1 MSVKS
6 FLLLFFLC
14 GLSASLLFFS
24 CGLSARTTSAPVRYE
39 ASDSLTVE
47 RLLRIGRTE
56 RGDENRMIYYG
67 KKFLDVPYVA
77 HTLEVGDEEQL
88 VVNLSQMDCTTF
100 VEYVAALAMC
110 DMKGQGRFKDFC
122 DNLTR
127 IRYRNG
133 VIDGYASR
141 LHYFTWWGEDNEKM
155 NIVEEIVSDK
165 APFTA
170 VQTVQIDYMSSHP
183 SLYKRLRSDAS
194 PISLIKEYE
203 RATNGKRYRYIP
215 KSRLGGTRE
224 QLASVCSGD
233 IVSIITNKR
242 GLDTSHVGIAV
253 WQNGRLH
260 LMHASSLKKKVV
272 LDSETFYNYSKK
284 QASQLG
290 IRVYRLKLDMNNL
303 DMNKEDNSTGAF
315 AASVLLSENKWD
327 IKKLV
332 NDCITDWN
340 IEIPCSNDDSS
351 LVVMMGNTTLVV
363 ALMPAPVPN
372 EEAEYYASANYMWK
386 DAVEAAKSHKAHI
399 LISAL
404 GKDASLLETGKLFTK
419 VVSSCLKQEHA
430 IAVYTDGAVFQ
441 PQFYREVASFI
452 QQDEDALPILDWVW
466 FGVCYTDE
474 YTGIYTYGMRKFG
487 KEEMEVCATNANLN
501 DVRNFLLDIVTY
513 VLDSDVI
520 LKDGDTIGL
529 SEEQKLRV
537 TLSDAVALE
546 GKSLKL
552 EYPQ

>member
-1 MSVKS
+1 MWIKLVLL
-6 FLLLFFLC
+6 FLLLC
-14 GLSASLLFFS
+14 GISVKAASV
-24 CGLSARTTSAPVRYE
+24 PVQYT
-39 ASDSLTVE
+39 ASDSLAVE
-47 RLLRIGRTE
+47 RLLETGQKE

-67 KKFLDVPYVA
+67 KKFLDVPYAA
-77 HTLEVGDEEQL
+77 HTLEVGDEEKL

-100 VEYVAALAMC
+100 VEYVAALSMC
-110 DMKGQGRFKDFC
+110 DMKGQGRFRDFC

-155 NIVEEIVSDK
+155 NIVEEIVSDE

-183 SLYKRLRSDAS
+183 LLYKRLRSDAGLI
-194 PISLIKEYE
+194 PLIKEYE
-203 RATNGKRYRYIP
+203 RATNGKQYRYIP

-253 WQNGRLH
+253 WQDGRLH

-290 IRVYRLKLDMNNL
+290 IRVYRMKL

-315 AASVLLSENKWD
+315 VASVLLSENKWD
-327 IKKLV
+327 TRKLA

-340 IEIPCSNDDSS
+340 IELPGNNDGGS
-351 LVVMMGNTTLVV
+351 LVAMMGDITLVV
-363 ALMPAPVPN
+363 ALMPTPVPN

-386 DAVEAAKSHKAHI
+386 NAVEAAKSHKAHI
-399 LISAL
+399 LISVL
-404 GKDASLLETGKLFTK
+404 GKDADLLEAGKLFTK
-419 VVSSCLKQEHA
+419 VVSSCLKQDHA

-441 PQFYREVASFI
+441 PQFYREVASFM
-452 QQDEDALPILDWVW
+452 QQDKDALPILDWVW
-466 FGVCYTDE
+466 FGVCRTDE

-487 KEEMEVCATNANLN
+487 KEEMEVYATNANLN
-501 DVRNFLLDIVTY
+501 EVRDFLLDIVTY
-513 VLDSDVI
+513 VLDCDVT
-520 LKDGDTIGL
+520 LKDGDTIGF

-537 TLSDAVALE
+537 TLSDAVALG

>member
-1 MSVKS
+1 MWIKSV
-6 FLLLFFLC
+6 LLFFLLC
-14 GLSASLLFFS
+14 GISAKAASV
-24 CGLSARTTSAPVRYE
+24 PVQYT
-39 ASDSLTVE
+39 ASDSLAVE
-47 RLLRIGRTE
+47 RLLETGRKE

-67 KKFLDVPYVA
+67 KKFLDVPYAA
-77 HTLEVGDEEQL
+77 HTLEVGDEEKL

-100 VEYVAALAMC
+100 VEYVAALSMC
-110 DMKGQGRFKDFC
+110 DVKGQGRFRDFC

-155 NIVEEIVSDK
+155 NIVEEIVSDE

-183 SLYKRLRSDAS
+183 LLYKRLRSDAGLI
-194 PISLIKEYE
+194 PLIKEYE
-203 RATNGKRYRYIP
+203 RATNGKQYRYIP

-253 WQNGRLH
+253 WQDGHLH

-290 IRVYRLKLDMNNL
+290 IRVYRMKL

-315 AASVLLSENKWD
+315 VASVLLSENKWD
-327 IKKLV
+327 TRKLA

-340 IEIPCSNDDSS
+340 IELPGNNDGGS
-351 LVVMMGNTTLVV
+351 LVAMMGDITLVV
-363 ALMPAPVPN
+363 ALMPTPVPN

-386 DAVEAAKSHKAHI
+386 NAVEAAKSHKAHI
-399 LISAL
+399 LISVL
-404 GKDASLLETGKLFTK
+404 GKDADLLEAGKLFTK
-419 VVSSCLKQEHA
+419 VVSSCLKQDHA

-441 PQFYREVASFI
+441 PQFYREVASFM
-452 QQDEDALPILDWVW
+452 QQDKDALPILDWVW
-466 FGVCYTDE
+466 FGVCRTDE

-487 KEEMEVCATNANLN
+487 KEEMEVYATNANLN
-501 DVRNFLLDIVTY
+501 EVRDFLLDIVTY
-513 VLDSDVI
+513 VLDSDVT
-520 LKDGDTIGL
+520 LKDGDTIGF

-537 TLSDAVALE
+537 TLSDAVALG

>member
-1 MSVKS
+1 MWIKLVLL
-6 FLLLFFLC
+6 FLLLC
-14 GLSASLLFFS
+14 GISAKAASV
-24 CGLSARTTSAPVRYE
+24 PVQYT
-39 ASDSLTVE
+39 ASDSLAVE
-47 RLLRIGRTE
+47 RLLETGRKE

-67 KKFLDVPYVA
+67 KKFLDVPYAA
-77 HTLEVGDEEQL
+77 HTLEVGDEEKL

-100 VEYVAALAMC
+100 VEYVAALSMC
-110 DMKGQGRFKDFC
+110 DMKGQGRFRDFC

-155 NIVEEIVSDK
+155 NIVEEIVPDE

-183 SLYKRLRSDAS
+183 SLYKRLRSDAGLI
-194 PISLIKEYE
+194 PFIKEYE
-203 RATNGKRYRYIP
+203 RATNGKQYRYIP

-290 IRVYRLKLDMNNL
+290 IRVYRMKL

-315 AASVLLSENKWD
+315 VASVLLSENKWD
-327 IKKLV
+327 TRKLA

-340 IEIPCSNDDSS
+340 IELSGNNDGGS
-351 LVVMMGNTTLVV
+351 LVAMMGDITLVV
-363 ALMPAPVPN
+363 ALMPTPVPN

-386 DAVEAAKSHKAHI
+386 NAVEAAKSHKAHI
-399 LISAL
+399 LISVL
-404 GKDASLLETGKLFTK
+404 GKDADLLEAGKLFTK
-419 VVSSCLKQEHA
+419 VVSSCLKQDHA

-441 PQFYREVASFI
+441 PQFYREVASFM
-452 QQDEDALPILDWVW
+452 QQDKDALPILDWVW
-466 FGVCYTDE
+466 FGVCRTDE

-487 KEEMEVCATNANLN
+487 KEEMEVYATNANLN
-501 DVRNFLLDIVTY
+501 EVRDFLLDIVTY
-513 VLDSDVI
+513 VLDSDVT
-520 LKDGDTIGL
+520 LKDGDTIGF

-537 TLSDAVALE
+537 TLSDAVALG

>member
-1 MSVKS
+1 MWIKLVLL
-6 FLLLFFLC
+6 FLLLC
-14 GLSASLLFFS
+14 GISVKAASV
-24 CGLSARTTSAPVRYE
+24 PVQYT
-39 ASDSLTVE
+39 ASDSLAVE
-47 RLLRIGRTE
+47 RLLETGQKE

-67 KKFLDVPYVA
+67 KKFLDVPYAA
-77 HTLEVGDEEQL
+77 HTLEVGEEEKL

-100 VEYVAALAMC
+100 VEYVAALSMC
-110 DMKGQGRFKDFC
+110 DVKGQGRFRDFC

-155 NIVEEIVSDK
+155 NIVEEIVSDE

-183 SLYKRLRSDAS
+183 LLYKRLRSDAGLI
-194 PISLIKEYE
+194 PLIKEYE
-203 RATNGKRYRYIP
+203 RATNGKQYRYIP

-253 WQNGRLH
+253 WQDGRLH

-290 IRVYRLKLDMNNL
+290 IRVYRMKL

-315 AASVLLSENKWD
+315 VASVLLSENKWD
-327 IKKLV
+327 TRKLA

-340 IEIPCSNDDSS
+340 IELPGNNDGGS
-351 LVVMMGNTTLVV
+351 LVAMMGDITLVV
-363 ALMPAPVPN
+363 ALMPTPVPN

-386 DAVEAAKSHKAHI
+386 NAVEAAKSHKAHI
-399 LISAL
+399 LISVL
-404 GKDASLLETGKLFTK
+404 GKDADLLEVGKLFTK
-419 VVSSCLKQEHA
+419 VVSSCLKQDHA

-441 PQFYREVASFI
+441 PQFYREVASFM
-452 QQDEDALPILDWVW
+452 QQDKDALPILDWVW
-466 FGVCYTDE
+466 FGVCRTDE

-487 KEEMEVCATNANLN
+487 KEEMEVYATNANLN
-501 DVRNFLLDIVTY
+501 DVRDFLLDIVTY
-513 VLDSDVI
+513 VLDSDVT
-520 LKDGDTIGL
+520 LKDGDTIGF

-537 TLSDAVALE
+537 TLSDAVALG

>member
-1 MSVKS
+1 MWIKSV
-6 FLLLFFLC
+6 LLFFLLC
-14 GLSASLLFFS
+14 GISVKAASV
-24 CGLSARTTSAPVRYE
+24 PVQYT
-39 ASDSLTVE
+39 ASDSLAVE
-47 RLLRIGRTE
+47 RLLETGRKE
-56 RGDENRMIYYG
+56 RGDENRMVYYG
-67 KKFLDVPYVA
+67 KKFLDVPYAA

-100 VEYVAALAMC
+100 VEYVAALSMC
-110 DMKGQGRFKDFC
+110 DMKGQGRFRDFC

-155 NIVEEIVSDK
+155 NIVEEIVSDE

-183 SLYKRLRSDAS
+183 SLYKRLRSDAGLI
-194 PISLIKEYE
+194 PLIKEYE
-203 RATNGKRYRYIP
+203 RATNGKQYRYIP

-253 WQNGRLH
+253 WQDGRLH

-290 IRVYRLKLDMNNL
+290 IRVYRMKL

-315 AASVLLSENKWD
+315 VASVLLSENKWD
-327 IKKLV
+327 TRKLA

-340 IEIPCSNDDSS
+340 IELPGNNDGGS
-351 LVVMMGNTTLVV
+351 LVAMMGDITLVV
-363 ALMPAPVPN
+363 ALMPTPVPN

-386 DAVEAAKSHKAHI
+386 NAVEAAKSHKAHI
-399 LISAL
+399 LISVL
-404 GKDASLLETGKLFTK
+404 GKDADLLEAGKLFTK
-419 VVSSCLKQEHA
+419 VVSSCLKQDHA

-441 PQFYREVASFI
+441 PQFYREVASFM
-452 QQDEDALPILDWVW
+452 QQDKDALPILDWVW
-466 FGVCYTDE
+466 FGVCRTDE

-487 KEEMEVCATNANLN
+487 KEEMEVYATNANLN
-501 DVRNFLLDIVTY
+501 EVREFLLDIVTY
-513 VLDSDVI
+513 VLDSDVT
-520 LKDGDTIGL
+520 LKDGDTIGF
-529 SEEQKLRV
+529 SEEQKLKV
-537 TLSDAVALE
+537 TLSDAIALG

>member
-1 MSVKS
+1 MWIKSV
-6 FLLLFFLC
+6 LLFFLLC
-14 GLSASLLFFS
+14 GISAKAASV
-24 CGLSARTTSAPVRYE
+24 PVQYT
-39 ASDSLTVE
+39 ASDSLAVE
-47 RLLRIGRTE
+47 RLLETGRKE

-67 KKFLDVPYVA
+67 KKFLDVPYAA
-77 HTLEVGDEEQL
+77 HTLEVGDEEKL

-100 VEYVAALAMC
+100 VEYVAALSMC
-110 DMKGQGRFKDFC
+110 DMKGQGRFRDFC

-133 VIDGYASR
+133 GIDGYASR

-155 NIVEEIVSDK
+155 NIVEEIVSDE

-183 SLYKRLRSDAS
+183 SLYKRLRSDAGLI
-194 PISLIKEYE
+194 PLIKEYE
-203 RATNGKRYRYIP
+203 RATNGKQYRYIP

-253 WQNGRLH
+253 WQDGHLH

-290 IRVYRLKLDMNNL
+290 IRVYRMKLDMS
-303 DMNKEDNSTGAF
+303 KEDNLTGTF
-315 AASVLLSENKWD
+315 VASVLLSENKWD

-340 IEIPCSNDDSS
+340 IELSGNNDGGS
-351 LVVMMGNTTLVV
+351 LVAMMGEITLVV
-363 ALMPAPVPN
+363 ALMPTPVPN

-386 DAVEAAKSHKAHI
+386 NAVEAAKSHKAHI
-399 LISAL
+399 LISVL
-404 GKDASLLETGKLFTK
+404 GKDADLLEAGKLFTK
-419 VVSSCLKQEHA
+419 VVSSCLKQDHA
-430 IAVYTDGAVFQ
+430 IGVYTDGAVFQ
-441 PQFYREVASFI
+441 PQFYREVASFM
-452 QQDEDALPILDWVW
+452 QQDKDALPILDWVW
-466 FGVCYTDE
+466 FGVCRTDE

-487 KEEMEVCATNANLN
+487 KEEMEVYATNANLN
-501 DVRNFLLDIVTY
+501 DVRDFLLDIVTY
-513 VLDSDVI
+513 VLDSDVT
-520 LKDGDTIGL
+520 LKDGDTIGF

-537 TLSDAVALE
+537 TLSDAVALG

>member
-1 MSVKS
+1 MWIKSV
-6 FLLLFFLC
+6 LLFFLLC
-14 GLSASLLFFS
+14 GISAKAASL
-24 CGLSARTTSAPVRYE
+24 PVQYT

-47 RLLRIGRTE
+47 RLLETGRTE

-67 KKFLDVPYVA
+67 KKFLDVPYAA
-77 HTLEVGDEEQL
+77 HTLEVGDEEKL

-100 VEYVAALAMC
+100 VEYVAALSMC
-110 DMKGQGRFKDFC
+110 DMKGQGSFRDFC

-155 NIVEEIVSDK
+155 NIVEEIVSDE

-183 SLYKRLRSDAS
+183 SLYKRLRNDTGLI
-194 PISLIKEYE
+194 PLIKEYE
-203 RATNGKRYRYIP
+203 RATNGKQYRYIP

-233 IVSIITNKR
+233 IVSIITSKK
-242 GLDTSHVGIAV
+242 GLDTSHVGIVV
-253 WQNGRLH
+253 WQDGRLH

-290 IRVYRLKLDMNNL
+290 IRVYRMKL

-315 AASVLLSENKWD
+315 VASVLLSENKWD
-327 IKKLV
+327 TRKLA

-340 IEIPCSNDDSS
+340 IELPGNNDGGS
-351 LVVMMGNTTLVV
+351 LVAMMGDITLVV
-363 ALMPAPVPN
+363 ALMPTPVPN

-386 DAVEAAKSHKAHI
+386 NAVEAAKSHKAHI
-399 LISAL
+399 LVSVL
-404 GKDASLLETGKLFTK
+404 GKDADLLEAGKLFTK
-419 VVSSCLKQEHA
+419 IVSSCLKQDHA

-441 PQFYREVASFI
+441 PQFYREVASFM
-452 QQDEDALPILDWVW
+452 QQDKDALPILDWVW
-466 FGVCYTDE
+466 FGVCRTDE

-487 KEEMEVCATNANLN
+487 KEEMEVYATNANLN
-501 DVRNFLLDIVTY
+501 DVRDFLLDIVTY
-513 VLDSDVI
+513 VLDSDVT
-520 LKDGDTIGL
+520 LKDGDTIGF

-537 TLSDAVALE
+537 TLSDAVALG

>member
-1 MSVKS
+1 MWIKSV
-6 FLLLFFLC
+6 LLFFLLC
-14 GLSASLLFFS
+14 GISAKAASV
-24 CGLSARTTSAPVRYE
+24 PVQYT
-39 ASDSLTVE
+39 ASDSLAVE
-47 RLLRIGRTE
+47 RLLETGRKE

-67 KKFLDVPYVA
+67 KKFLDVPYAA
-77 HTLEVGDEEQL
+77 HTLEVGDEEKL

-100 VEYVAALAMC
+100 VEYVAALSMC
-110 DMKGQGRFKDFC
+110 DMKGQGRFRDFC

-155 NIVEEIVSDK
+155 NIVEEIVSDE

-183 SLYKRLRSDAS
+183 SLYKRLRSDAGLI
-194 PISLIKEYE
+194 PLIKEYE
-203 RATNGKRYRYIP
+203 CATNGKQYRYIP

-233 IVSIITNKR
+233 IVSIITNKK

-253 WQNGRLH
+253 WQDGHLH

-290 IRVYRLKLDMNNL
+290 IRVYRMKLDMS
-303 DMNKEDNSTGAF
+303 KEDNLTGTF
-315 AASVLLSENKWD
+315 VASVLLSENKWD
-327 IKKLV
+327 VRKLA
-332 NDCITDWN
+332 NDCIMDWN
-340 IEIPCSNDDSS
+340 IELPGNNDSGS
-351 LVVMMGNTTLVV
+351 LVAMMGDITLVV
-363 ALMPAPVPN
+363 ALMPTPVPN

-386 DAVEAAKSHKAHI
+386 NAVEAAKSHKAHI
-399 LISAL
+399 LISVL
-404 GKDASLLETGKLFTK
+404 GKDADLLEAGKLFTK
-419 VVSSCLKQEHA
+419 VVSSCLKQDHA

-441 PQFYREVASFI
+441 PQFYREVASLM
-452 QQDEDALPILDWVW
+452 QQDKDALPILDWVW
-466 FGVCYTDE
+466 FGVCRTDE

-487 KEEMEVCATNANLN
+487 KEEMEVYATNANLN
-501 DVRNFLLDIVTY
+501 EVRDFLLDIVTY
-513 VLDSDVI
+513 VLDSDVT
-520 LKDGDTIGL
+520 LKDGDTIGF

-537 TLSDAVALE
+537 TLSDAVALG

>member
-1 MSVKS
+1 MWIKSV
-6 FLLLFFLC
+6 LLFFLLC
-14 GLSASLLFFS
+14 GISAKAASV
-24 CGLSARTTSAPVRYE
+24 PVQYT
-39 ASDSLTVE
+39 ASDSLAVE
-47 RLLRIGRTE
+47 RLLETGRKE

-77 HTLEVGDEEQL
+77 HTLEVGDEEKL

-100 VEYVAALAMC
+100 VEYVAALSMC
-110 DMKGQGRFKDFC
+110 DMKGQGRFRDFC

-155 NIVEEIVSDK
+155 NIVEEIVSDE

-183 SLYKRLRSDAS
+183 SLYKRLRSDAG
-194 PISLIKEYE
+194 LIPLIEEYE
-203 RATNGKRYRYIP
+203 RATNGKQYRYIP

-233 IVSIITNKR
+233 IVSIITNKK

-253 WQNGRLH
+253 WQDGHLH

-290 IRVYRLKLDMNNL
+290 IRVYRMKLDMS
-303 DMNKEDNSTGAF
+303 KEDNSTGAF
-315 AASVLLSENKWD
+315 VASVLLSENKWD
-327 IKKLV
+327 IRKLA

-340 IEIPCSNDDSS
+340 IELSGNNDGGS
-351 LVVMMGNTTLVV
+351 LVAMMGEITLVV
-363 ALMPAPVPN
+363 ALMPTPVPN

-386 DAVEAAKSHKAHI
+386 NAVEAAKSHKAHI
-399 LISAL
+399 LISVL
-404 GKDASLLETGKLFTK
+404 GKDADLLEAGKLFTK
-419 VVSSCLKQEHA
+419 VVSSCLKQDHA

-441 PQFYREVASFI
+441 PQFYREVASFM
-452 QQDEDALPILDWVW
+452 QQDKDALPILDWVW
-466 FGVCYTDE
+466 FGVYRTDE

-487 KEEMEVCATNANLN
+487 KEEMEVYATNANLN
-501 DVRNFLLDIVTY
+501 EVRDFLLDIVTY
-513 VLDSDVI
+513 VLDSDVT
-520 LKDGDTIGL
+520 LKDGDTIGF

-537 TLSDAVALE
+537 TLSDAVALG

>member
-1 MSVKS
+1 MWIKLVLL
-6 FLLLFFLC
+6 FLLLC
-14 GLSASLLFFS
+14 GISAKAASV
-24 CGLSARTTSAPVRYE
+24 PVQYT
-39 ASDSLTVE
+39 ASDSLAVE
-47 RLLRIGRTE
+47 RLLETGRKE
-56 RGDENRMIYYG
+56 RGDENRVIYYG
-67 KKFLDVPYVA
+67 KKFLDVPYAA
-77 HTLEVGDEEQL
+77 HTLEVGDEEKL

-100 VEYVAALAMC
+100 VEYVAALSMC
-110 DMKGQGRFKDFC
+110 DVKGQGRFRDFC

-155 NIVEEIVSDK
+155 NIVEEIVSDE

-183 SLYKRLRSDAS
+183 SLYKHLRSDAGLI
-194 PISLIKEYE
+194 PLIKEYE
-203 RATNGKRYRYIP
+203 RATNGKQYRYIP

-253 WQNGRLH
+253 WQDGRLH

-290 IRVYRLKLDMNNL
+290 IRVYRMKL

-315 AASVLLSENKWD
+315 VASVLLSENKWD
-327 IKKLV
+327 TRKLA

-340 IEIPCSNDDSS
+340 IELPGNNDGGS
-351 LVVMMGNTTLVV
+351 LVAMMGDITLVV
-363 ALMPAPVPN
+363 ALMPTPVPN

-386 DAVEAAKSHKAHI
+386 NAVEAAKSHKAHI
-399 LISAL
+399 LISVL
-404 GKDASLLETGKLFTK
+404 GKDADLLEAGKLFTK
-419 VVSSCLKQEHA
+419 VVSSCLKQDHA

-441 PQFYREVASFI
+441 PQFYREVASFM
-452 QQDEDALPILDWVW
+452 QQDKDALPILDWVW
-466 FGVCYTDE
+466 FGVCRTDE

-487 KEEMEVCATNANLN
+487 KEEMEVYATNANLN
-501 DVRNFLLDIVTY
+501 DVRDFLLDIVTY
-513 VLDSDVI
+513 VLDSDVT
-520 LKDGDTIGL
+520 LKDGDTIGF

-537 TLSDAVALE
+537 TLSDAVALG

>member
-1 MSVKS
+1 MWIKSV
-6 FLLLFFLC
+6 LLFFLLC
-14 GLSASLLFFS
+14 GISAKAASV
-24 CGLSARTTSAPVRYE
+24 PVQYT
-39 ASDSLTVE
+39 ASDSLAVE
-47 RLLRIGRTE
+47 RLLETGRKE

-67 KKFLDVPYVA
+67 KKFLDVPYAA
-77 HTLEVGDEEQL
+77 HTLEVGDEEKL

-100 VEYVAALAMC
+100 VEYVAALSMC
-110 DMKGQGRFKDFC
+110 DMKGQGRFRDFC

-155 NIVEEIVSDK
+155 NIVEEIVSDE

-183 SLYKRLRSDAS
+183 LLYKRLRSDAGLI
-194 PISLIKEYE
+194 PLIKEYE
-203 RATNGKRYRYIP
+203 RATNGKQYRYIP

-253 WQNGRLH
+253 WQDGHLH

-290 IRVYRLKLDMNNL
+290 IRVYRMKL

-315 AASVLLSENKWD
+315 VASVLLSENKWD
-327 IKKLV
+327 TRKLA

-340 IEIPCSNDDSS
+340 IELPGNNDGGS
-351 LVVMMGNTTLVV
+351 LVAMMGDITLVV
-363 ALMPAPVPN
+363 ALMPTPVPN

-386 DAVEAAKSHKAHI
+386 NAVEAAKSHKAHI
-399 LISAL
+399 LISVL
-404 GKDASLLETGKLFTK
+404 GKDADLLEAGKLFTK
-419 VVSSCLKQEHA
+419 VVSSCLKQDHA

-441 PQFYREVASFI
+441 PQFYREVASFM
-452 QQDEDALPILDWVW
+452 QQDKDALPILDWVW
-466 FGVCYTDE
+466 FGVCRTDE

-487 KEEMEVCATNANLN
+487 KEEMEVYATNANLN
-501 DVRNFLLDIVTY
+501 DVRDFLLDIVTY
-513 VLDSDVI
+513 VLDSDVT
-520 LKDGDTIGL
+520 LKDGDTIGF

-537 TLSDAVALE
+537 TLSDAVALG

>member
-1 MSVKS
+1 MWIKLVLL
-6 FLLLFFLC
+6 FLLLC
-14 GLSASLLFFS
+14 GISAKAASV
-24 CGLSARTTSAPVRYE
+24 PVQYT
-39 ASDSLTVE
+39 ASDSLAVE
-47 RLLRIGRTE
+47 RLLETGRKE

-77 HTLEVGDEEQL
+77 HTLEVGDEEKL

-100 VEYVAALAMC
+100 VEYVAALSMC
-110 DMKGQGRFKDFC
+110 DMKGQGRFLDFC

-155 NIVEEIVSDK
+155 NIVEEIVSDE

-183 SLYKRLRSDAS
+183 LLYKRLRSDAGLI
-194 PISLIKEYE
+194 PLIKEYE
-203 RATNGKRYRYIP
+203 RATNGKQYRYIP

-253 WQNGRLH
+253 WQDGHLH

-290 IRVYRLKLDMNNL
+290 IRVYRMKLDMS
-303 DMNKEDNSTGAF
+303 KEDNLTGTF
-315 AASVLLSENKWD
+315 VASVLLSENKWD
-327 IKKLV
+327 TRKLA

-340 IEIPCSNDDSS
+340 IELPGNNDGGS
-351 LVVMMGNTTLVV
+351 LVAMMGDITLVV
-363 ALMPAPVPN
+363 ALMPTPVPN

-386 DAVEAAKSHKAHI
+386 NAVEAAKSHKAHI
-399 LISAL
+399 LISVL
-404 GKDASLLETGKLFTK
+404 GKDADLLEAGKLFTK
-419 VVSSCLKQEHA
+419 VVSSCLKQDHA

-441 PQFYREVASFI
+441 PQFYREVASFM
-452 QQDEDALPILDWVW
+452 QQDKDALPILDWVW
-466 FGVCYTDE
+466 FGVCRTDE

-487 KEEMEVCATNANLN
+487 KEEMEVYATNANLN
-501 DVRNFLLDIVTY
+501 DVRDFLLDIVTY
-513 VLDSDVI
+513 VLDSDVT
-520 LKDGDTIGL
+520 LKDGDTIGF

-537 TLSDAVALE
+537 TLSDAVALG

>member
-1 MSVKS
+1 MWIKLVLL
-6 FLLLFFLC
+6 FLLLC
-14 GLSASLLFFS
+14 GISAKAASV
-24 CGLSARTTSAPVRYE
+24 PVQYT
-39 ASDSLTVE
+39 ASDSLAVE
-47 RLLRIGRTE
+47 RLLETGRKE
-56 RGDENRMIYYG
+56 RGDENRVIYYG
-67 KKFLDVPYVA
+67 KKFLDVPYAA
-77 HTLEVGDEEQL
+77 HTLEVGDEEKL

-100 VEYVAALAMC
+100 VEYVAALSMC
-110 DMKGQGRFKDFC
+110 DVKGQGRFRDFC

-155 NIVEEIVSDK
+155 NIVEEIVSDE

-183 SLYKRLRSDAS
+183 SLYKRLRSDAGLI
-194 PISLIKEYE
+194 PLIKEYE
-203 RATNGKRYRYIP
+203 RATNGKQYRYIP

-233 IVSIITNKR
+233 IVSIITNKK

-253 WQNGRLH
+253 WQDGRLH

-290 IRVYRLKLDMNNL
+290 IRVYRMKL

-315 AASVLLSENKWD
+315 VASVLLSENKWD
-327 IKKLV
+327 TRKLA

-340 IEIPCSNDDSS
+340 IELPGNNDGGS
-351 LVVMMGNTTLVV
+351 LVAMMGDITLVV
-363 ALMPAPVPN
+363 ALMPTPVPN

-386 DAVEAAKSHKAHI
+386 NAVEAAKSHKAHI
-399 LISAL
+399 LISVL
-404 GKDASLLETGKLFTK
+404 GKDADLLEAGKLFTK
-419 VVSSCLKQEHA
+419 VVSSCLKQDHA

-441 PQFYREVASFI
+441 PQFYREVASFM
-452 QQDEDALPILDWVW
+452 QQDKDALPILDWVW
-466 FGVCYTDE
+466 FGVCRTDE

-487 KEEMEVCATNANLN
+487 KEEMEVYATNANLN
-501 DVRNFLLDIVTY
+501 EVRDFLLDIVTY
-513 VLDSDVI
+513 VLDSDVT
-520 LKDGDTIGL
+520 LKDGDTIGF

-537 TLSDAVALE
+537 TLSDAVALG

>member
-1 MSVKS
+1 MWIKSV
-6 FLLLFFLC
+6 LLFFLLC
-14 GLSASLLFFS
+14 GISAKAASV
-24 CGLSARTTSAPVRYE
+24 PVQYT

-47 RLLRIGRTE
+47 RLLETGRKE
-56 RGDENRMIYYG
+56 RGDENRMVYYG
-67 KKFLDVPYVA
+67 KKFLDIPYVA

-100 VEYVAALAMC
+100 VEYVAALSMC
-110 DMKGQGRFKDFC
+110 DMKGQGRFRDFC

-155 NIVEEIVSDK
+155 NIVEEIVSDE

-183 SLYKRLRSDAS
+183 SLYKRLRSDAGLI
-194 PISLIKEYE
+194 PLIKEYE
-203 RATNGKRYRYIP
+203 RATNGKQYRYIP

-253 WQNGRLH
+253 WQDGRLH

-272 LDSETFYNYSKK
+272 LDSETFYSYSKK

-290 IRVYRLKLDMNNL
+290 IRVYRMKLDMS
-303 DMNKEDNSTGAF
+303 KEDNLTGTF
-315 AASVLLSENKWD
+315 VASVLLSENKWD

-340 IEIPCSNDDSS
+340 IELSGNNDGGS
-351 LVVMMGNTTLVV
+351 LVAMMGDITLVV
-363 ALMPAPVPN
+363 ALMPTPVPN

-386 DAVEAAKSHKAHI
+386 NAVEAAKSHKAHI
-399 LISAL
+399 LISVL
-404 GKDASLLETGKLFTK
+404 GKDADLLEAGKLFTK
-419 VVSSCLKQEHA
+419 VVSSCLKQDHA

-441 PQFYREVASFI
+441 PQFYREVASLM
-452 QQDEDALPILDWVW
+452 QQDKDALPILDWVW
-466 FGVCYTDE
+466 FGVYRTDE

-487 KEEMEVCATNANLN
+487 KEEMEVYVANANLN
-501 DVRNFLLDIVTY
+501 EVRDFLLDIVTY
-513 VLDSDVI
+513 VLDSDVT
-520 LKDGDTIGL
+520 LKDGDTIGF
-529 SEEQKLRV
+529 SEKQKLRV
-537 TLSDAVALE
+537 TLSDAVALG

>member
-1 MSVKS
+1 MWIKLVLL
-6 FLLLFFLC
+6 FLLLC
-14 GLSASLLFFS
+14 GISVKAASV
-24 CGLSARTTSAPVRYE
+24 PVQYT
-39 ASDSLTVE
+39 ASDSLAVE
-47 RLLRIGRTE
+47 RLLETGRKE

-67 KKFLDVPYVA
+67 KKFLDVPYAA
-77 HTLEVGDEEQL
+77 HTLEVGDEEKL

-100 VEYVAALAMC
+100 VEYVAALSMC
-110 DMKGQGRFKDFC
+110 DMKGQGRFRDFC

-155 NIVEEIVSDK
+155 NIVEEIVSDE

-183 SLYKRLRSDAS
+183 LLYKRLRSDAGLI
-194 PISLIKEYE
+194 PLIKEYE
-203 RATNGKRYRYIP
+203 RATNGKQYRYIP

-253 WQNGRLH
+253 WQEGYLH

-290 IRVYRLKLDMNNL
+290 IRVYRMKLDMS
-303 DMNKEDNSTGAF
+303 KEDNLTGTF
-315 AASVLLSENKWD
+315 VASVLLSENKWD

-340 IEIPCSNDDSS
+340 IELSGNNDGGS
-351 LVVMMGNTTLVV
+351 LVAMMGDITLVV
-363 ALMPAPVPN
+363 ALMPTPVPN

-386 DAVEAAKSHKAHI
+386 NAVEAAKSHKAHI
-399 LISAL
+399 LISVL
-404 GKDASLLETGKLFTK
+404 GKDADLLEVGKLFTK
-419 VVSSCLKQEHA
+419 VVSSCLKQDHA

-441 PQFYREVASFI
+441 PQFYREVASFM
-452 QQDEDALPILDWVW
+452 QQDKDALPILDWVW
-466 FGVCYTDE
+466 FGVCRTDE

-487 KEEMEVCATNANLN
+487 KEEMEVYATNANLN
-501 DVRNFLLDIVTY
+501 DVRDFLLDIVTY
-513 VLDSDVI
+513 VLDSDVT
-520 LKDGDTIGL
+520 LKDGDTIGF

-537 TLSDAVALE
+537 TLSDAVALG

>member
-1 MSVKS
+1 MWIKSV
-6 FLLLFFLC
+6 LLFFLLC
-14 GLSASLLFFS
+14 GISAKAASV
-24 CGLSARTTSAPVRYE
+24 PVQYT
-39 ASDSLTVE
+39 ASDSLAVE
-47 RLLRIGRTE
+47 RLLETGRKE

-67 KKFLDVPYVA
+67 KKFLDVPYAA
-77 HTLEVGDEEQL
+77 HTLEVGDEEKL

-100 VEYVAALAMC
+100 VEYVAALSMC
-110 DMKGQGRFKDFC
+110 DVKGQGRFRDFC

-155 NIVEEIVSDK
+155 NIVEEIVSDE

-183 SLYKRLRSDAS
+183 LLYKRLRSDAGLI
-194 PISLIKEYE
+194 PLIKEYE
-203 RATNGKRYRYIP
+203 RATNGKQYRYIP

-253 WQNGRLH
+253 WQDGHLH

-290 IRVYRLKLDMNNL
+290 IRVYRMKL

-315 AASVLLSENKWD
+315 VASVLLSENKWD
-327 IKKLV
+327 TRKLA

-340 IEIPCSNDDSS
+340 IELPGNNDGGS
-351 LVVMMGNTTLVV
+351 LVAMMGDITLVV
-363 ALMPAPVPN
+363 ALMPTPVPN

-386 DAVEAAKSHKAHI
+386 NAVEAAKSHKAHI
-399 LISAL
+399 LISVL
-404 GKDASLLETGKLFTK
+404 GKDADLLEAGKLFTK
-419 VVSSCLKQEHA
+419 VVSSCLKQDHA

-441 PQFYREVASFI
+441 PQFYREVASFM
-452 QQDEDALPILDWVW
+452 QQDKDALPILDWVW
-466 FGVCYTDE
+466 FGVCRTDE

-487 KEEMEVCATNANLN
+487 KEEMEVYATNANLN
-501 DVRNFLLDIVTY
+501 DVRDFLLDIVTY
-513 VLDSDVI
+513 VLDSDVT
-520 LKDGDTIGL
+520 LKDGDTIGF

-537 TLSDAVALE
+537 TLSDAVALG